1 MNGAKDDPR
10 PKRDVAWLHE
20 HGAVY
25 VRAVFGMKS
34 GWWLDGVF
42 LGSRSVEAAENMR
55 RKTSGEQVVE
65 DLVESM
71 KRLSED

>member
-1 MNGAKDDPR
+1 MSNDS
-10 PKRDVAWLHE
+10 KREREIAVTWLHE

-25 VRAVFGMKS
+25 VRAVFGRKS

-55 RKTSGEQVVE
+55 RKTSG
-65 DLVESM
+65 
-71 KRLSED
+71 K

>member
-1 MNGAKDDPR
+1 MSDDS
-10 PKRDVAWLHE
+10 KREREIAVTWLHG

-42 LGSRSVEAAENMR
+42 FGSRSIEAVENMR
-55 RKTSGEQVVE
+55 RKVQGEQVV
-65 DLVESM
+65 
-71 KRLSED
+71 